1 VINSGRIMND
11 RASIPASIL
20 PTALTDSAP
29 VAIYHYTGPGRPLY
43 ANPAFRA
50 MFGVEAAQNIDVWV
64 MKIHPDDRERARQEW
79 ARFESQLESG
89 VDEFRTQ
96 YRILGSAGESRVVL
110 ERVVRAVGVDGFV
123 GTITDVTEL
132 VQTQTELERAH
143 KALMSASHRAGM
155 AEVAT
160 NVLHN
165 VGNVLNTVNVSA
177 NVLEARLGELRV
189 AGLGKIATMLQEQG
203 EALSAFMSTERGKGL
218 PGYLARLSSEL
229 QADKETA
236 LTELASLVEN
246 LEHIKNIVRMQQS
259 YASSDIG
266 VTETVAL
273 GDLINDGV
281 RLNAAGFSRHG
292 VTLELDFGEVPSIT
306 VDKHKV
312 LQILVNVLSNAKY
325 ACDNSKHS
333 DRRVV
338 ISTRPSEVGVCI
350 TVRDN
355 GVGIP
360 AENMT
365 RIFEHG
371 FTTRPDGHGFGLHS
385 AAIAA
390 KELKGSLRAASD
402 GPGCGASFTLELP
415 LQPSGRST

>member
-1 VINSGRIMND
+1 MINSGPIMND
-11 RASIPASIL
+11 QSIAASIL

-50 MFGVEAAQNIDVWV
+50 MFVEAAQNIDVWV

-273 GDLINDGV
+273 G
-281 RLNAAGFSRHG
+281 R
-292 VTLELDFGEVPSIT
+292 
-306 VDKHKV
+306 
-312 LQILVNVLSNAKY
+312 
-325 ACDNSKHS
+325 
-333 DRRVV
+333 
-338 ISTRPSEVGVCI
+338 
-350 TVRDN
+350 
-355 GVGIP
+355 
-360 AENMT
+360 
-365 RIFEHG
+365 
-371 FTTRPDGHGFGLHS
+371 
-385 AAIAA
+385 
-390 KELKGSLRAASD
+390 
-402 GPGCGASFTLELP
+402 
-415 LQPSGRST
+415 

>member
-1 VINSGRIMND
+1 MND
-11 RASIPASIL
+11 HAPNLAIL

-29 VAIYHYTGPGRPLY
+29 VAIYHYSGPGRPLY

-64 MKIHPDDRERARQEW
+64 MKIHPDDRARAREEW
-79 ARFESQLESG
+79 ARFEAQLESG

-96 YRILGSAGESRVVL
+96 YRILGSAGEPRVVM
-110 ERVVRAVGVDGFV
+110 ERLVRAVGVDGFV

-177 NVLEARLGELRV
+177 NVLEERLRELRV
-189 AGLGKIATMLQEQG
+189 TGLGKIAAMLQEQG
-203 EALSAFMSTERGKGL
+203 SGLSDFMATERGKGL
-218 PGYLARLSSEL
+218 PGFLLRLSTDL
-229 QADKETA
+229 QSDKETA
-236 LTELASLVEN
+236 LRELALLVEN
-246 LEHIKNIVRMQQS
+246 LEHIKNIIRMQQS
-259 YASSDIG
+259 YAADSG
-266 VTETVAL
+266 MAETIAV

-292 VTLELDFGEVPSIT
+292 VTLDLDLGEVPPIT
-306 VDKHKV
+306 VDKHRV
-312 LQILVNVLSNAKY
+312 LQILVNLLSNAKY
-325 ACDNSKHS
+325 ACDACGDG
-333 DRRVV
+333 DRRVT
-338 ISTRPSEVGVCI
+338 ISTRPSELGVCVTI
-350 TVRDN
+350 ADN

-360 AENMT
+360 AENMA

-371 FTTRPDGHGFGLHS
+371 FTTRPEGHGFGLHS

-390 KELKGSLRAASD
+390 RELKGTLRASSD
-402 GPGCGASFTLELP
+402 GPGRGATFTLELP
-415 LQPSGRST
+415 SQPPAESS

>member
-1 VINSGRIMND
+1 MND

-96 YRILGSAGESRVVL
+96 YRILGSAGESRVVV
-110 ERVVRAVGVDGFV
+110 ERVVRAVGVEGFV

-132 VQTQTELERAH
+132 VQTQSELERAH

-165 VGNVLNTVNVSA
+165 VGNVLNTINVSA
-177 NVLEARLGELRV
+177 NVLEARLNELRV
-189 AGLGKIATMLQEQG
+189 AGLGKIAAMLQEQG
-203 EALSAFMSTERGKGL
+203 DRLGEFMMTDRGKGL
-218 PGYLARLSSEL
+218 PGFLARVSAEL

-236 LTELASLVEN
+236 RG
-246 LEHIKNIVRMQQS
+246 IR
-259 YASSDIG
+259 G
-266 VTETVAL
+266 AL
-273 GDLINDGV
+273 
-281 RLNAAGFSRHG
+281 
-292 VTLELDFGEVPSIT
+292 
-306 VDKHKV
+306 
-312 LQILVNVLSNAKY
+312 
-325 ACDNSKHS
+325 
-333 DRRVV
+333 
-338 ISTRPSEVGVCI
+338 
-350 TVRDN
+350 
-355 GVGIP
+355 
-360 AENMT
+360 
-365 RIFEHG
+365 
-371 FTTRPDGHGFGLHS
+371 
-385 AAIAA
+385 
-390 KELKGSLRAASD
+390 
-402 GPGCGASFTLELP
+402 
-415 LQPSGRST
+415 

>member
-1 VINSGRIMND
+1 MNGQTSNS
-11 RASIPASIL
+11 AIL
-20 PTALTDSAP
+20 STALTDSAP
-29 VAIYHYTGPGRPLY
+29 VAIYHYSGPGRPLY

-64 MKIHPDDRERARQEW
+64 MKIHPDDRARAREEW
-79 ARFESQLESG
+79 DRFEAQLQSG
-89 VDEFRTQ
+89 IDEFRTQ
-96 YRILGSAGESRVVL
+96 YRILGPTGETRVVM

-123 GTITDVTEL
+123 GTITDVTDL

-177 NVLEARLGELRV
+177 NVLEERLRELRV
-189 AGLGKIATMLQEQG
+189 TGLGKIAAMLQDQG
-203 EALSAFMSTERGKGL
+203 DGLSEFMASERGKAL
-218 PGYLARLSSEL
+218 PGFLARLSCDL
-229 QADKETA
+229 QSDKEAA
-236 LTELASLVEN
+236 LQELALLVEN

-259 YASSDIG
+259 YASRSG
-266 VTETVAL
+266 MLETMAVS
-273 GDLINDGV
+273 DLINDGV

-292 VTLELDFGEVPSIT
+292 VTLDLDLGDTPAIT

-312 LQILVNVLSNAKY
+312 LQILVNLLSNAKY
-325 ACDNSKHS
+325 ACDASKEGN
-333 DRRVV
+333 RRVT
-338 ISTRPSEVGVCI
+338 ISTRPSDAGVCI

-371 FTTRPDGHGFGLHS
+371 FTTRPEGHGFGLHS

-390 KELKGSLRAASD
+390 RELKGTLRAWSD
-402 GPGCGASFTLELP
+402 GPGCGAMFTLELP
-415 LQPSGRST
+415 IQPPAESP

>member
-1 VINSGRIMND
+1 MND

-189 AGLGKIATMLQEQG
+189 AGLGKIATMLQEKG

>member
-1 VINSGRIMND
+1 MND

-123 GTITDVTEL
+123 GTIIDVTEL

>member
-1 VINSGRIMND
+1 MND

-402 GPGCGASFTLELP
+402 GPGCGAIFTLELP

>member
-1 VINSGRIMND
+1 MND